1 MDDDNISI
9 GSDFSLGSSID
20 MLSNVKQNEEKNDST
35 STSSRPVSKKKKK
48 KKRKEDAEKS
58 KQINDKYFKWKASD
72 GKHGESRHLP
82 SHELHLRRQ
91 RLARMY
97 KLKPELLRQLRND
110 VKKELL
116 GDTTAISL
124 DYMRRNMAASM
135 MISYI
140 KRQRQNKTVKAF
152 MQWKFSKLCIHCLR
166 KERIIA
172 KLQAQ
177 VKKQEV
183 SSKGYFIKKLFN
195 RMANKYISKGWYT
208 WKRKLLDAQTRE
220 KKARR
225 AFRFWKKRFMVAG
238 FKGWIR
244 AVEESKRRK
253 KLVYR
258 TLSRTC
264 NKLLYS
270 GWRGW
275 KRYLVIITEEEEE
288 EKRVKEMAIREI
300 ERRRSQMRRILRKLE
315 SSIYH
320 AALRSWT
327 LYVRQHKRHENM
339 LRRASQMWVK
349 RAQTAAFKSW
359 NVNVK

>member
-1 MDDDNISI
+1 MIISVLD
-9 GSDFSLGSSID
+9 DFSLGSNVD
-20 MLSNVKQNEEKNDST
+20 MLNVKQNEEKIIGT
-35 STSSRPVSKKKKK
+35 LPVVDRYP
-48 KKRKEDAEKS
+48 KRRRKRSERCGKS

-183 SSKGYFIKKLFN
+183 SSKGYFIKKIFN

-225 AFRFWKKRFMVAG
+225 AFRFWKKRFMLL
-238 FKGWIR
+238 FQSWIR

-253 KLVYR
+253 KLVY

-275 KRYLVIITEEEEE
+275 KRYLVIITEEERK
-288 EKRVKEMAIREI
+288 KRVK
-300 ERRRSQMRRILRKLE
+300 
-315 SSIYH
+315 
-320 AALRSWT
+320 W
-327 LYVRQHKRHENM
+327 LYVKLKDVDRKCD
-339 LRRASQMWVK
+339 V
-349 RAQTAAFKSW
+349 F
-359 NVNVK
+359 